1 MIEYGFIPEFVARVP
16 CICKLNKLTLEVAI
30 DIIYN
35 VLEKYDIL
43 FKAKDFTFIFNQFL
57 IVNIADKVVHSSM
70 GARNVETLLDKILQP
85 ALWKVLQSIPGG
97 TCEILEDGS
106 AKITRSSF
114 QNPEETEIITTPQI
128 PGYEIIEDELDSMF

>member
-1 MIEYGFIPEFVARVP
+1 M
-16 CICKLNKLTLEVAI
+16 
-30 DIIYN
+30 
-35 VLEKYDIL
+35 
-43 FKAKDFTFIFNQFL
+43 

-106 AKITRSSF
+106 AEITRTSL
-114 QNPEETEIITTPQI
+114 QNPNETEVITTPKI
-128 PGYEIIEDELDSMF
+128 SGYEIIDDELESII